1 MLFPP
6 PCTGGVREVM
16 SYSED
21 KESLRRSAIKGLSWR
36 LLATGT
42 TFLLAWIFA
51 KDLSVAY
58 TLAGAEFV
66 IKYIIYFAHERVWQ
80 RVRLRSEG
88 EEVVLSAE
96 F

>member
-1 MLFPP
+1 
-6 PCTGGVREVM
+6 M

-51 KDLSVAY
+51 EDLSVAY
-58 TLAGAEFV
+58 TIAGAEFV

-80 RVRLRSEG
+80 RIPQRSGTEG
-88 EEVVLSAE
+88 VLNAE
-96 F
+96 FQRLKL